1 MASTTLPHPRTR
13 HEAVDRDTIWS
24 DELRTIAMVWRREL
38 IRFTRTRTRI
48 LSGIVQPL
56 LFLFVLGYGMATLVG
71 TTGGFDFKKFVFP
84 GIVAMSVVSTAIFA
98 AMSIVWDREFGFLR
112 EMLIAPVS
120 RSALVLGKTA
130 GGSTIATMQG
140 SLMLLLAPLIG
151 VHLTLLLVVQVV
163 LLELLMALA
172 LTAFGVFVAS
182 HITKMESFQVVM
194 QLLLLPML
202 FLSGAM
208 FPLRGLPPWLAVLTR
223 VNPLT
228 YAIDPIR
235 HIVFAA
241 QNMPPAARVRFPT
254 GVELFGR
261 TLPLAGEIAIVGA
274 FAVVFLALAIHAFG
288 RPE

>member
-1 MASTTLPHPRTR
+1 MASTTLPHSRTR